1 MGLPCKVTD
10 KEHGLDTNIRE
21 VLNHLDTASWMCVH
35 VSAHMQT
42 HTHTH
47 THTHTRACMDTY
59 THTNKESTKLPKDN
73 PHHNNNNNNNKKE
86 EKIEKGNVGGTKS
99 VQEQIGDY
107 ELPLHTCTHYLCS
120 NKTLMGQ
127 KVFKNSSVIRSYLS
141 ILTHTTFVLL
151 KRG

>member
-47 THTHTRACMDTY
+47 IRVHAWIHTH
-59 THTNKESTKLPKDN
+59 
-73 PHHNNNNNNNKKE
+73 
-86 EKIEKGNVGGTKS
+86 
-99 VQEQIGDY
+99 
-107 ELPLHTCTHYLCS
+107 
-120 NKTLMGQ
+120 
-127 KVFKNSSVIRSYLS
+127 
-141 ILTHTTFVLL
+141 ILTKKAPNYPKTTPITTTTTTTT
-151 KRG
+151 KRKKK